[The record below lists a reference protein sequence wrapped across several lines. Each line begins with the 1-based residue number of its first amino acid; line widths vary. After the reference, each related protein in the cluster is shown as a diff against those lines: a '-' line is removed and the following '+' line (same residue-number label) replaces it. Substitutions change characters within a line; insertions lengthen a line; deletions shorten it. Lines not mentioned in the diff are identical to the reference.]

1 MIMKLRYILNKSIL
15 LGLSSTKLVVYD
27 RDTKKTTLTTNSG
40 NILWEKQSLSG
51 KAYFIDDRILF
62 TPDEECVF
70 VDLLTGKILDIYPIH
85 HEGHNDNLIIGEQP
99 IDDEDCTTTYNYKQK
114 KVLWNNKYNISSKN
128 LLNGNSFYS
137 LRFDE
142 YYRLTPVLF
151 CFNIQTGNIFW
162 QFSIQ
167 DFPSYINGFGRE
179 QEADIKQII
188 GVYNNLL
195 WIYVGGWHLV
205 GIDINSGKEVH
216 HIENVLDLLGLNKE
230 DRYHV
235 NLNDTIHLNEQEG
248 VLKMFAHRYYFEINL
263 NTLQGEVIKDF
274 GPNWNPDWRIKS
286 SNYYQQYPNLLFF
299 CGYYKATDAPNAF
312 GIFDTEK
319 AEIIW
324 YDTTKD
330 DLGYFYSPPQANDE
344 LLAILDD
351 KQNLL
356 IYESE

>member
-1 MIMKLRYILNKSIL
+1 MKNKIILNVNSFLLDTDLFYLKGKYLYYRETRISINQEGYRINKYKDNIFIEFFSTDDGFEKTL
-15 LGLSSTKLVVYD
+15 VLSSDKIEKDPAVFNIMQ
-27 RDTKKTTLTTNSG
+27 RG
-40 NILWEKQSLSG
+40 NILKDGFTLFLSYDKEYNTYINIINLNLQKVVWSIIDTFKDFRIIDNRHVILIDKKSLM
-51 KAYFIDDRILF
+51 FF
-62 TPDEECVF
+62 NF
-70 VDLLTGKILDIYPIH
+70 V
-85 HEGHNDNLIIGEQP
+85 ENVE
-99 IDDEDCTTTYNYKQK
+99 
-114 KVLWNNKYNISSKN
+114 LWH
-128 LLNGNSFYS
+128 
-137 LRFDE
+137 
-142 YYRLTPVLF
+142 
-151 CFNIQTGNIFW
+151 
-162 QFSIQ
+162 FSIQ
-167 DFPSYINGFGRE
+167 DFPPYINDSFRE

-188 GVYNNLL
+188 GMYNNLL

-205 GIDINSGKEVH
+205 SIDINSGKEVH
-216 HIENVLDLLGLNKE
+216 HIENVLDLFGLSKE

-330 DLGYFYSPPQANDE
+330 DLGYFYNPPQVNDK

-351 KQNLL
+351 KHNLL
-356 IYESE
+356 IYERYNEVNI